1 MVAVRFRRLVAAVLT
16 ICMLVACS
24 QSSPQQR
31 LDDAEIEALAPLKAH
46 YAEVVMGFDVKPQT
60 TLIVSVDLQSY
71 IDTDDDT
78 LAAMRREALVR
89 WRSIWRA
96 RHPGA
101 HAVVSVR
108 FIDFI
113 GRKVAQESAPV

>member
-1 MVAVRFRRLVAAVLT
+1 
-16 ICMLVACS
+16 MLVACS
-24 QSSPQQR
+24 QPSAQR
-31 LDDAEIEALAPLKAH
+31 LDDAEIEALAPLKAR
-46 YAEVVMGFDVKPQT
+46 YADIVMGFDIKPQT

-78 LAAMRREALVR
+78 LAAMRREALAR
-89 WRSIWRA
+89 WRSIWHA

-113 GRKVAQESAPV
+113 GRKVAQESTPV